1 MDRVA
6 GERVPMTLWDWYN
19 QQLQLGNV
27 SSRFPD
33 LVPIDTRLPQFAHM
47 GTGFAIG
54 KVVFATSQTP
64 QLGLFT
70 LVERKIGDKDG
81 SAFVCIWTGV
91 YAFKYRM
98 RACTLS
104 YGEDSLM
111 QEQTTKAYQNYNI
124 TLDKFNVASRAI
136 NARPADLK
144 LAELNTVQSVP
155 RMIVEDVTANDEDA
169 KTQLE
174 FGVDYCDV
182 GAVIN
187 HSRANSN
194 TEPGICL
201 VNNGQT
207 DMPIGMAPM
216 VAMTLFRDVTAGEEI
231 LFNYGYDASDTFGVD
246 DNSALAGRLLNA
258 SSAPT
263 DLVTN
268 VRDMQDLSN
277 RVFRLWRKI
286 YPDRR
291 ISAKWCGPPLRFST
305 HVVSGLGR
313 PLLTL
318 ARQSDIQ
325 GYAFSSK
332 SITEAKQG
340 DFEVDYK
347 KDPSLVT
354 LREAIYKRRS
364 QLASTELEQRRG
376 NVESL
381 LTMLDAA
388 DQVSTYGR

>member
-1 MDRVA
+1 MDGVA

-27 SSRFPD
+27 SSEFPN
-33 LVPIDTRLPQFAHM
+33 LVPIDTRLPQFAQM

-54 KVVFATSQTP
+54 KVYFATSESP
-64 QLGLFT
+64 HLGLFT
-70 LVERKIGDKDG
+70 LVDRKIGGNDG
-81 SAFVCIWTGV
+81 SAFVCVWTGV

-98 RACTLS
+98 RACTMP
-104 YGEDSLM
+104 YGEDDLM
-111 QEQTTKAYQNYNI
+111 QEQTTMAYQNYNI
-124 TLDKFNVASRAI
+124 TLDKFNVASRAV

-144 LAELNTVQSVP
+144 LSELNTVQSVP
-155 RMIVEDVTANDEDA
+155 RMIVEDLPTNGEDVR
-169 KTQLE
+169 TQLE
-174 FGVDYCDV
+174 FGVDYCDA

-187 HSRANSN
+187 HSRSSAN
-194 TEPGICL
+194 TEPGVCL
-201 VNNGQT
+201 VNNDQT

-216 VAMTLFRDVTAGEEI
+216 VAMTLSRDVNAGDEI
-231 LFNYGYDASDTFGVD
+231 LFNYGYDASDTFGVE

-263 DLVTN
+263 HLVTN
-268 VRDMQDLSN
+268 VAEMQTLSN
-277 RVFRLWRKI
+277 RVVRLWKTI

-291 ISAKWCGPPLRFST
+291 IRAKWCGPPLRFSN
-305 HVVSGLGR
+305 HVVSGLKR

-332 SITEAKQG
+332 SITENKEG
-340 DFEVDYK
+340 VFEVDYK
-347 KDPSLVT
+347 KDASLVT
-354 LREAIYKRRS
+354 LRDAIYKRRS

-388 DQVSTYGR
+388 DR